1 MSETTSLFSS
11 LPLAGHFINKAARV
25 KPEAFPENHALSGV
39 AIKKAA
45 KTITAFP
52 GYRQTPLRTLTTA
65 AEKAGLGEIFYK
77 DESLRFG
84 LKNFKALGGAYAVLK
99 LVEEKAGEKEIVITS
114 STAGSHGRAIA
125 WGAKMAGV
133 RCVIFIA
140 EGVSKGREKGM
151 TDLGAE
157 VIRVPGHYEDSFQ
170 AAQKA
175 ASEHGWHMVCDTTF
189 EGYMDIP
196 LTIMQGYGVLGEEIA
211 DQLRTGHDLKVE
223 DLSHVFLQAGCGG
236 FAAAIMAALLNKCQ
250 TKRPRFILVEPE
262 KANCVLKSMEK
273 GFPVFLEGDISTLM
287 GGLEVAEVS
296 LAAWPIMQAY
306 GDAVLAINDRAVGP
320 AMKAL
325 AEGAL
330 GGGEIEAGESAAAG
344 LIGALAVS
352 CDDELREALGLDA
365 TSKVLVIGTEGA
377 ADPEIYEEMTG
388 RKPFVGA
395 KL

>member
-1 MSETTSLFSS
+1 MVGPMSLFSS
-11 LPLAGHFINKAARV
+11 DPLAGQFINKAARAA
-25 KPEAFPENHALSGV
+25 PEPLSPDHALSEAAV
-39 AIKKAA
+39 KKAA
-45 KTITAFP
+45 KTITGFP
-52 GYRQTPLRTLTTA
+52 GYSPTPLRTLTTA
-65 AEKAGLGEIFYK
+65 AEKAGVAEIFYK

-99 LVEEKAGEKEIVITS
+99 LVEEKVDEKDIVITS

-133 RCVIFIA
+133 DCVIFIA

-157 VIRVPGHYEDSFQ
+157 VVRVPGHYEESFL

-175 ASEHGWHMVCDTTF
+175 ASENGWHMVCDTTF
-189 EGYMDIP
+189 EDYMEIP
-196 LTIMQGYGVLGEEIA
+196 LTIMQGYGILALEIA
-211 DQLRTGHDLKVE
+211 DQLEKEHGQKVE

-236 FAAAIMAALLNKCQ
+236 FAAAVMAALMNKCDK
-250 TKRPRFILVEPE
+250 KRPRFILVEPE

-273 GFPVFLEGDISTLM
+273 GSPVFLKGDISTLM

-306 GDAVLAINDRAVGP
+306 GDAVLAINDQAVGP

-325 AEGAL
+325 SEGAL
-330 GGGEIEAGESAAAG
+330 GGGEIEAGESAVAG
-344 LIGALAVS
+344 LIGALAAS
-352 CDDELREALGLDA
+352 CDKELRGALGLNEN
-365 TSKVLVIGTEGA
+365 SKVLVIGTEGA
-377 ADPEIYEEMTG
+377 ADPEIFEELTG
-388 RKPFVGA
+388 RKPFVGTR
-395 KL
+395 L